1 MKTLPE
7 SGYGSPTAVARI
19 AGTLWLMSIVTGI
32 FAEVFVRGSL
42 IVHGD
47 AQATSARIIAAEPL
61 FRLGFAADLVGDM
74 AYTGVTIL
82 LYELLRPVSRGV
94 SLTALAFGLTGCAV
108 MAANLVNLFVP
119 LVLFAGA
126 SALNSLPPE
135 RAALALAFLRLHG
148 QGYSLSIA
156 FFAIQVGALGYMIL
170 RSEFLPRILGVLLVI
185 EAVCN
190 LVSSFGG
197 FLAIAWV
204 GRLDSYILLPGLPA
218 EGGMTL
224 WLLVMG
230 VNAQKWAASYS
241 LHERYGPGSSDR
253 SFLSQRL

>member
-1 MKTLPE
+1 MTTLPNAAHV
-7 SGYGSPTAVARI
+7 SPMPVARI
-19 AGTLWLMSIVTGI
+19 AGALWLISIIAGI
-32 FAEVFVRGSL
+32 YAEVFVRGSL

-47 AQATSARIIAAEPL
+47 APATAARIMAAEPL

-74 AYTGVTIL
+74 AYTGVSIL

-94 SLTALAFGLTGCAV
+94 SLMALAFGLTGCAI
-108 MAANLVNLFVP
+108 MAANLVNLFAP
-119 LVLFAGA
+119 LVLFADA
-126 SALNSLPPE
+126 SALNSLSPE
-135 RAALALAFLRLHG
+135 RVTLALVFLRLHG

-156 FFAIQVGALGYMIL
+156 FFSIQVGALGYLIL
-170 RSEFLPRILGVLLVI
+170 RSTFLPRILGVLFVI
-185 EAVCN
+185 EAMGN

-197 FLAIAWV
+197 LLAIAWV

-230 VNAQKWAASYS
+230 VNARKWAATY
-241 LHERYGPGSSDR
+241 YQMSDR
-253 SFLSQRL
+253 DTAQATAAS